1 MCVSLLESVADD
13 TSQSSSEVASPGDNP
28 TYGLSE
34 VTPPLAVSVSYENV
48 PATNGGP
55 NAAATN
61 GGPNAAATNG
71 GPNIAATNG
80 GPNDS
85 IEHDFD
91 NPIYASNELPNNEYA
106 SPNRHMYATLEPG
119 KGSYDHLENAWQQ
132 YMEQL
137 PQSDSFN
144 GLKEFIQNLDYEDI

>member
-1 MCVSLLESVADD
+1 MFFLLESVADD

-28 TYGLSE
+28 TYGLPE
-34 VTPPLAVSVSYENV
+34 VTSPLGV
-48 PATNGGP
+48 PESFANTAT
-55 NAAATN
+55 
-61 GGPNAAATNG
+61 
-71 GPNIAATNG
+71 TNG

-85 IEHDFD
+85 IERDFD

-106 SPNRHMYATLEPG
+106 SPNRHTYATLEPG

-137 PQSDSFN
+137 PQSSSFN
-144 GLKEFIQNLDYEDI
+144 GLKEFIQNLDYEDIWLW